1 MKEGC
6 PCSLIHDVT
15 NWRVTWRARVAKRE
29 KELVCTIVRKA
40 STTSE
45 EIMKLAIVREIRE
58 KLELVRTRFQTVL
71 F

>member
-1 MKEGC
+1 MRT
-6 PCSLIHDVT
+6 LIG
-15 NWRVTWRARVAKRE
+15 VTWRARVAKRE

-58 KLELVRTRFQTVL
+58 KLELVFKL
-71 F
+71 CCFN